1 MYKDIVPVIFDD
13 IDVYLVHG
21 VVRWVLTLNI
31 IGNVFFIFTLSLGV
45 AGAALSTLLSIIIS
59 ALIILI
65 LLKQPKQDLYI
76 DSYLSIRPE
85 IETITKILKTGIQP
99 ALKMVCFNLENSSF
113 NPLYPQWDQP
123 PLPPKSWWPC

>member
-1 MYKDIVPVIFDD
+1 M
-13 IDVYLVHG
+13 HG

-45 AGAALSTLLSIIIS
+45 AGAALSTLLSRIIS

-85 IETITKILKTGIQP
+85 IETITK
-99 ALKMVCFNLENSSF
+99 
-113 NPLYPQWDQP
+113 Y
-123 PLPPKSWWPC
+123 